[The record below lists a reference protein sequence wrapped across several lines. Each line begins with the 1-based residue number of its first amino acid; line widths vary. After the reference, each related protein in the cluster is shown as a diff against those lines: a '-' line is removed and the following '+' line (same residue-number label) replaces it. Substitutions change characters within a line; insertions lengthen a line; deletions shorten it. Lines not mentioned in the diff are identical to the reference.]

1 MRRLRYH
8 IVDVFTDRQFG
19 GNPLAVFTDGAGL
32 STATMQAI
40 AKEMNLSE
48 TTFVLPPKDAA
59 NHYHVRI
66 FTPGSELPMAGH
78 PTVGTTFILA
88 RERMIETRDG
98 ATNDDEN
105 DGGVTTVRLEE
116 GVGLIP
122 VQISWKD
129 GAADFIEMNQPMPT
143 FGEMFDDRGALAS
156 VISLEASDIDAR
168 FPCQVVSC
176 GVPFL
181 FVPLVSLDAARRA
194 RPRLDLIEKILRGF
208 PPEIFVFTTETEVPG
223 SGVHS
228 RMFAPGLGIT
238 EDPATGSANGPLGC
252 YLVRYNVVASDTQL
266 DITSEQGIEMGRPSF
281 LRIRIDRDGEK
292 ITRVRVGGRCR
303 YVGGGHLEL
312 ED

>member
-1 MRRLRYH
+1 
-8 IVDVFTDRQFG
+8 
-19 GNPLAVFTDGAGL
+19 
-32 STATMQAI
+32 
-40 AKEMNLSE
+40 
-48 TTFVLPPKDAA
+48 VLTPKDAA

-78 PTVGTTFILA
+78 PTVGTTYILA
-88 RERMIETRDG
+88 RERMIEQSTR
-98 ATNDDEN
+98 TNDSSQHKNNEE
-105 DGGVTTVRLEE
+105 VTTVRLEE

-122 VQISWKD
+122 VQVSWKD
-129 GAADFIEMNQPMPT
+129 GAADFIEMNQPTPT
-143 FGEMFDDRGALAS
+143 FGETFADKAQLAA
-156 VISLEASDIDAR
+156 VVSLEASDIDAR
-168 FPCQVVSC
+168 YPCQVVSC

-181 FVPLVSLDAARRA
+181 FVPVVSLDAARRA
-194 RPRLDLIEKILRGF
+194 RPRLDLIEKVLQGF
-208 PPEIFVFTTETEVPG
+208 PPEIFIFTTETEVSG

-252 YLVRYNVVASDTQL
+252 YLVRHNVVASDTQL

-303 YVGGGHLEL
+303 YMGGGHLEL

>member
-1 MRRLRYH
+1 MKKLRYH

-19 GNPLAVFTDGAGL
+19 GNPLAVFTDGTGL
-32 STATMQAI
+32 STETMQAI

-88 RERMIETRDG
+88 RESMIENSER
-98 ATNDDEN
+98 EN
-105 DGGVTTVRLEE
+105 DEGSTTVRLEE

-122 VQISWKD
+122 VQISWRE
-129 GAADFIEMNQPMPT
+129 GAADFIEMNQPPPT
-143 FGEMFDDRGALAS
+143 FGATFDDRAALAG

-181 FVPLVSLDAARRA
+181 FVPVTSLEAARRA
-194 RPRLDLIEKILRGF
+194 RPRLDLIEKVLPGF
-208 PPEIFVFTTETEVPG
+208 PPEIFVFTTETEIPG

-252 YLVRYNVVASDTQL
+252 YLVRHNVVASDTQL

-281 LRIRIDRDGEK
+281 LRIRIDREGET

-303 YVGGGHLEL
+303 YVGCGHLEL

>member
-1 MRRLRYH
+1 MKKLRYH

-19 GNPLAVFTDGAGL
+19 GNPLAVFTDGTGL
-32 STATMQAI
+32 STETMQAI

-48 TTFVLPPKDAA
+48 TTFVLPPADSA

-88 RERMIETRDG
+88 RESMIENSER
-98 ATNDDEN
+98 EN
-105 DGGVTTVRLEE
+105 DEGSTTVRLEE
-116 GVGLIP
+116 GIGLIP
-122 VQISWKD
+122 VQISWRE
-129 GAADFIEMNQPMPT
+129 GAADFIEMNQPPPT
-143 FGEMFDDRGALAS
+143 FGATFDDRAALAG

-181 FVPLVSLDAARRA
+181 FVPVTSLDAARRA
-194 RPRLDLIEKILRGF
+194 RPRLDLIEKVLPGF
-208 PPEIFVFTTETEVPG
+208 PPEIFVFTTETEVSG

-252 YLVRYNVVASDTQL
+252 YLVRHNVVASDTQL

-281 LRIRIDRDGEK
+281 LRIRIDREGEK